1 MGIGFTGTPIEK
13 ADANT
18 QETFGG
24 YVSIY
29 DIEDAKEDKAVGP
42 NRWGSPLV
50 RRNGLGAGGVH
61 EKRKNSLRRKKVK
74 WARHGGHTFPKL
86 DINCEEIAADWSG
99 EGKNGRVII
108 FDLGREDFL
117 ARNPGN
123 FFGVCFNEA
132 ARDVTWLGLVL
143 ADARNARHAGFA
155 QGWLESLSN
164 KLRCFSVSCSEPR
177 LFL

>member
-50 RRNGLGAGGVH
+50 
-61 EKRKNSLRRKKVK
+61 
-74 WARHGGHTFPKL
+74 
-86 DINCEEIAADWSG
+86 
-99 EGKNGRVII
+99 
-108 FDLGREDFL
+108 
-117 ARNPGN
+117 
-123 FFGVCFNEA
+123 
-132 ARDVTWLGLVL
+132 L
-143 ADARNARHAGFA
+143 ADARNAGHGGPA
-155 QGWLESLSN
+155 QVWLEISSN
-164 KLRCFSVSCSEPR
+164 KLRCFSVSYSEPR